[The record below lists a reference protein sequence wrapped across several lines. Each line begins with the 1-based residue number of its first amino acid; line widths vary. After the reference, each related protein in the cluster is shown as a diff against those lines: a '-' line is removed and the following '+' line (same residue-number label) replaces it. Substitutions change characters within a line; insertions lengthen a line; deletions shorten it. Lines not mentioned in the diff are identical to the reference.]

1 MRVFKPIGSIL
12 IWLYGLHL
20 RYWVTALLKISIG
33 KIPVGFQNVLS
44 FRYFDKYIILE
55 LRGAIAIVPSNLVS
69 RFA

>member
-44 FRYFDKYIILE
+44 FRYFDKTALFHDMIRMFRRIIN
-55 LRGAIAIVPSNLVS
+55 NL
-69 RFA
+69 